1 MRSERRSVS
10 VRLTLVPGGD
20 GQVRSGSV
28 STTYG
33 CARVD
38 GITWHRIQS
47 QALSE
52 LLSDLERQ
60 AGILESKSFAV
71 LDTLN
76 LVIRPRVERL
86 LSTIETDITEEEEG

>member
-10 VRLTLVPGGD
+10 VRLTLPLAGD
-20 GQVRSGSV
+20 GQVSNGSAFTISGC
-28 STTYG
+28 G
-33 CARVD
+33 RVD

-60 AGILESKSFAV
+60 VEILEFRFLEV
-71 LDTLN
+71 LDTLSIDI
-76 LVIRPRVERL
+76 LRPAERL
-86 LSTIETDITEEEEG
+86 LSIIRTDTTDVLD